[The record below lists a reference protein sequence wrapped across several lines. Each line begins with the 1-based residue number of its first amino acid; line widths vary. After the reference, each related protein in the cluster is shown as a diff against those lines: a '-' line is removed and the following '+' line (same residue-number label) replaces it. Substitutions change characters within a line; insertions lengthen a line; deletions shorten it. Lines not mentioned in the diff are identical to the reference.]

1 MDDMPAKVT
10 ASTLNIYR
18 LVGIMLQILIIILF
32 RISFKKLSK
41 CFYYSQVLLIMLKI
55 IPIFYNFFNFCNQNN
70 FYIAVSYF
78 ETV

>member
-32 RISFKKLSK
+32 RIFFKKLSK